1 MSLRQAPPMTEAEAK
16 LLNPLKLAYLGDSV
30 WELMVGS
37 RLIALGYNVRHMHKA
52 AVSSVNARAQ
62 AEALQRIAGLLSEA
76 EAEIVR
82 RGRNAHPHHAAPRHQ
97 EQADYQAATA
107 LEALMGYL
115 YLTGQE
121 DRISQL
127 FAASQTEDEPCPK

>member
-1 MSLRQAPPMTEAEAK
+1 MSLRQTPPMTEAEAR

-37 RLIALGYNVRHMHKA
+37 RLIDQGYNVRHMHRE
-52 AVSSVNARAQ
+52 AVASVNARAQ
-62 AEALQRIAGLLSEA
+62 AEALQRMTSLLSEA

-97 EQADYQAATA
+97 ELADYQAATA

-121 DRISQL
+121 DRIKQR

>member
-1 MSLRQAPPMTEAEAK
+1 MSLRQSPPMTEAGAR

-37 RLIALGYNVRHMHKA
+37 MLIDQGYNVRHMHRE
-52 AVSSVNARAQ
+52 AVASVNARAQ
-62 AEALQRIAGLLSEA
+62 AEALQRVGSLLTEA
-76 EAEIVR
+76 ETEIVR

-97 EQADYQAATA
+97 ELADYQAATA

-121 DRISQL
+121 DRIKQL
-127 FAASQTEDEPCPK
+127 FAASQTEDEPCQK

>member
-1 MSLRQAPPMTEAEAK
+1 MSLRQSPPMTEAEAR

-37 RLIALGYNVRHMHKA
+37 RLIDQGYNVRHMHRE
-52 AVSSVNARAQ
+52 AVASVNARAQ
-62 AEALQRIAGLLSEA
+62 AEALQRVSCLLTEA

-82 RGRNAHPHHAAPRHQ
+82 RGRNAHPHHAAPRNQ
-97 EQADYQAATA
+97 ELADYQAATA

-115 YLTGQE
+115 YLTCQE
-121 DRISQL
+121 DRIKQL
-127 FAASQTEDEPCPK
+127 FSASQTEDESCPK

>member
-1 MSLRQAPPMTEAEAK
+1 MSLRQSPPMTEAEAR
-16 LLNPLKLAYLGDSV
+16 LLNPLKMAYLGDSV
-30 WELMVGS
+30 WELMVGG
-37 RLIALGYNVRHMHKA
+37 RLIALGYNVRHMHKE
-52 AVSSVNARAQ
+52 AVASVNARAQ
-62 AEALQRIAGLLSEA
+62 AEALQHIGSLLTEA

-97 EQADYQAATA
+97 ELADYQAATA

-121 DRISQL
+121 DRIKQL
-127 FAASQTEDEPCPK
+127 FSASQTEDESCPK